1 LRSPLDLGPFL
12 GALGAK
18 VMSSPQP
25 GNVHD
30 HKSHT
35 HAHDHAGHAHGESTM
50 VTCCSHNDEAI
61 ERHIVLYMVGFL
73 LVFLAWFARGA
84 PVGDYISLTGGYVA
98 AERDVTQIPA
108 LIGAVLLSIPLFAA
122 ALREI
127 RALRPS
133 SSTLAAMAILAA
145 LATTEYLTAGFL
157 AFILLFADQIVRRTA
172 FGAQRAIEEL
182 IGLTP
187 DIARLVEEGAEREV
201 PLAQVK
207 VGHIVRVRPGENLP
221 VDGRVLT
228 GRSTI
233 NQASLTGEA
242 VPVEVQKG
250 DQVYAG
256 TTNLTG
262 GIDITV
268 LTVGEDTTIGKV
280 TQLIREAES
289 SRTPRQLLIEQVASF
304 FVPVALS
311 VAAVVWFIMSQSS
324 DPAVQREAAITAV
337 TVLVVTCP
345 AALLLATPSAMVASF
360 AAAAR
365 LGILIKQPSY
375 LEAAA
380 HIDAVVMDK
389 TGTMTTGKFEVSRLV
404 PAPGVDGA
412 ELLKAAANGEEH
424 SNHPLAQSIVSTARA
439 ARVEPDGTGDY
450 EELHG
455 RGVRARTS
463 MGEVCVG
470 RASWLLELKPGIK
483 ADMEAVEGKIE
494 GMTGVHVMRDG
505 RYLGAVGL
513 EDKVRSNTRAVV
525 QNLRDLGV
533 RHVAIFTGDR
543 LSVAKRVGMA
553 VGVDVIEAE
562 CLPEEKHELIRGLV
576 GSGYRVMMVGDG
588 INDGPSLAQADVGV
602 AMGLGG
608 SDIAT
613 NSAGVAL
620 MNDDLSRVPFLIEL
634 ARKTRTI
641 IAQNIAA
648 SIVIVLIG
656 LVLAAT
662 GKLALPIAALYHFAG
677 DVFVLANSFRL
688 FRFGEGFAEAEQQS
702 QPTLKRRAA
711 SLRGLVNQ
719 PVEARA

>member
-1 LRSPLDLGPFL
+1 
-12 GALGAK
+12 
-18 VMSSPQP
+18 MSNASHGQA
-25 GNVHD
+25 
-30 HKSHT
+30 HT
-35 HAHDHAGHAHGESTM
+35 HKHSHPGTSLTHGGDSM
-50 VTCCSHNDEAI
+50 VSCCSHNDEAI
-61 ERHIVLYMVGFL
+61 ERHIVLYMVGGL
-73 LVFLAWFARGA
+73 LVFLAWIAGGA
-84 PVGDYISLTGGYVA
+84 WITSGFSLTGGMTL
-98 AERDVTQIPA
+98 AEPSVTQIPA
-108 LIGAVLLSIPLFAA
+108 LIGALMLSIPLFGA

-127 RALRPS
+127 KALKPS

-145 LATTEYLTAGFL
+145 LATTAYLTAGFL

-182 IGLTP
+182 VGLTP
-187 DIARLVEEGAEREV
+187 DTARLIQDEGGEREV
-201 PLAQVK
+201 ALSEVT
-207 VGHIVRVRPGENLP
+207 VGQRVRVRPGENLP
-221 VDGRVLT
+221 VDGKIIS

-242 VPVEVQKG
+242 VPVEVQTG

-262 GIDITV
+262 GIDIAV
-268 LTVGEDTTIGKV
+268 SHVGEDTTIGKV

-289 SRTPRQLLIEQVASF
+289 SRTPRQLLIEQVAGF

-311 VAAVVWFIMSQSS
+311 VAAVVWFIMSQSA
-324 DPAVQREAAITAV
+324 DQATRDNAALTAV

-345 AALLLATPSAMVASF
+345 AALLLSSPSAMVGAF

-365 LGILIKQPSY
+365 LGILIKRTDY

-380 HIDAVVMDK
+380 NIDAVVMDK
-389 TGTMTTGKFEVSRLV
+389 TGTITTGKFGVSRLV
-404 PAPGVDGA
+404 PAPGVEGA
-412 ELLKAAANGEEH
+412 ELLMSAANGEQH
-424 SNHPLAQSIVSTARA
+424 SNHPLAQSILTTARA
-439 ARVEPDGTGDY
+439 ARVEPDGSTEY
-450 EELHG
+450 EEIHG
-455 RGVRARTS
+455 RGVKARTT
-463 MGEVCVG
+463 MGEICVG
-470 RASWLLELKPGIK
+470 RGSWLFELNPAIK
-483 ADMEAVEGKIE
+483 ADLAAVESKIE

-505 RYLGAVGL
+505 KYLGAVGL
-513 EDKVRSNTRAVV
+513 EDRVRTNTRAVV
-525 QNLRDLGV
+525 QELRELGV

-543 LSVAKRVGMA
+543 LGVAKRVGTA

-608 SDIAT
+608 SDIAA
-613 NSAGVAL
+613 NSAGIAL
-620 MNDDLSRVPFLIEL
+620 MNDDLSRIPFLIEL

-662 GKLALPIAALYHFAG
+662 GKLALPVAALYHFAG
-677 DVFVLANSFRL
+677 DIFVLANSFRL

-702 QPTLKRRAA
+702 QPAMKRRAA
-711 SLRGLVNQ
+711 SIRGLSAQTQPDVQ
-719 PVEARA
+719 PV